1 MNISVAGMWTWQSS
15 NQGSESGQGSS
26 GSGAHPGGPTQGA
39 PAQQPAQQQP
49 TQGQELSD
57 MLQMLDQG
65 GSTTFEDLNMFNTT
79 FE

>member
-1 MNISVAGMWTWQSS
+1 MWTWQSQ
-15 NQGSESGQGSS
+15 NQGSESGPGSS
-26 GSGAHPGGPTQGA
+26 GSAGHGGAPGGQV
-39 PAQQPAQQQP
+39 QPGQP
-49 TQGQELSD
+49 GPQPQGQELSD

>member
-1 MNISVAGMWTWQSS
+1 MWAWQSS
-15 NQGSESGQGSS
+15 NQGSDSGPGSS
-26 GSGAHPGGPTQGA
+26 GSGGHPVAQGTVPGGPNAG
-39 PAQQPAQQQP
+39 PPGQQP
-49 TQGQELSD
+49 QGQELSD